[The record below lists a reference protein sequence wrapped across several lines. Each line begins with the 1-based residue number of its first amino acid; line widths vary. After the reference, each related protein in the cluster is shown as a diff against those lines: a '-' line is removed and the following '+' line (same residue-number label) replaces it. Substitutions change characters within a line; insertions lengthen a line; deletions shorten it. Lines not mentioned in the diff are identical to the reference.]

1 MTVLW
6 AAIALT
12 GTIFVAATFPG
23 VYREHRR
30 YQRALRMHLA
40 ILDFAKA
47 IQGVEDAVNE
57 SMKQLTFFAALFKEA
72 SRVEPRA

>member
-23 VYREHRR
+23 IYREHRR
-30 YQRALRMHLA
+30 HQRALRMHLA
-40 ILDFAKA
+40 ILEFQEAIEEVGKAVTEVGKQLSFFAK
-47 IQGVEDAVNE
+47 
-57 SMKQLTFFAALFKEA
+57 LFKEA